1 MIRSVPDTNIWFAS
15 IQWHGR
21 PRHIRVLGERRLIVL
36 ITSQAILAELTHVM
50 RDYFG
55 YSDDEAYMW
64 HRRITAYTDIVHPT
78 RWVNAVP
85 DDPDDNK
92 FVECA
97 LEGKAQYVISRDQ
110 DLLRL
115 GEYEGVRV
123 VDDAEFIGILKAQG
137 IALQHGDEL
146 S

>member
-1 MIRSVPDTNIWFAS
+1 MTRSVPDTNIWFAS

-21 PRHIRVLGERRLIVL
+21 PRRIRTLGERRLIVL

-64 HRRITAYTDIVHPT
+64 HKRIIAHTDIVHPT

-115 GEYEGVRV
+115 GEYEGIRMADDVEFLDILRAEGVVRHPS
-123 VDDAEFIGILKAQG
+123 QG
-137 IALQHGDEL
+137 G
-146 S
+146 